1 MSARGSGRSPKTGDV
16 SIKRL
21 AGMTHSDVL
30 FREALDQ
37 ALAGRGADSI
47 ATLESLLRVM
57 PQHVEGMRLMGK
69 LLLRARRSN
78 EALAILKQAAAL
90 TPHHPE
96 LAYEVG
102 VAALECGAIVEA
114 VEWFSRQLADRPDLQ
129 DARFNLA
136 WALRRLGKTAEA
148 VAAYRTL
155 VEQAPGHGH
164 AWYNLANGLLA
175 LGRLAEAGDAYR
187 MALTHL
193 GPRPD
198 VVANTVLL
206 LLRQGQWPE
215 AHAVL
220 ARVPEAG
227 KTVELRSLEGELL
240 MSEGRLSDAL
250 DRFLRLSVDHPD
262 HQPSL
267 LGLARCLC
275 EMGRVIEAAAWLDGA
290 LRKVPNDPKLN
301 LLRSEVA
308 LKDDDMATAIRTA
321 RLAVDSQGSTES
333 YAALGKA
340 LALSGCTGEAAK
352 VFRTGLQRHPD
363 CYALHSNLLFCLLHD
378 AATSPEDVFIEH
390 QAFGR
395 FWESRFP
402 TPAFLPPDQTEL
414 AGRRL
419 RIGYVSPDLCDHAV
433 TFFFEPLLDG
443 HDRTQFEIFCYHIP
457 RKTDA
462 VTARLRGK
470 ADHWRILAF
479 EDIAGAIET
488 IRHDRID
495 ILVDI
500 AGHTAWNLLPVFA
513 AKPAPVQISCLG
525 YPGTTGLTRI
535 DYRLVSR
542 SGAKNSD
549 EPRFSTEAVALLILP
564 FAAPATLPQ
573 VSPPPFLRGK
583 RMIPAS
589 YNDDTLPVSG
599 RDGGPAR
606 PCARPASE
614 GSLDESPSRLDG
626 MIPASY
632 NDDTLPVSGRSR
644 GPASEGR
651 LDDSTSR
658 LEGMITFGSVSRLV
672 KVSVPAQRAWIRILE
687 ALPDARLLLVAPGV
701 EREHTAQKRLE
712 QLAALGFPPE
722 RLDLR
727 PECQFEAWLEY
738 LTEID
743 IVLDPFPYTAGT
755 TATLLQWMGLP
766 LIRLGVAACPE
777 LGLYAAASEDDYV
790 ATAVALAKNRPA
802 LFQLRTIL
810 RANSMVFQQDRN
822 ASAVP
827 ALEAF
832 YRQAWRERVCG

>member
-1 MSARGSGRSPKTGDV
+1 
-16 SIKRL
+16 
-21 AGMTHSDVL
+21 MTHSDVL

-69 LLLRARRSN
+69 LLLKARRSN

-589 YNDDTLPVSG
+589 DNDDTLPVSG

-606 PCARPASE
+606 PCARSQ
-614 GSLDESPSRLDG
+614 
-626 MIPASY
+626 
-632 NDDTLPVSGRSR
+632 GRGCAR
-644 GPASEGR
+644 PASEGR

>member
-1 MSARGSGRSPKTGDV
+1 
-16 SIKRL
+16 
-21 AGMTHSDVL
+21 MTHSDVL

-69 LLLRARRSN
+69 LLLKARRSN

-599 RDGGPAR
+599 R
-606 PCARPASE
+606 
-614 GSLDESPSRLDG
+614 
-626 MIPASY
+626 
-632 NDDTLPVSGRSR
+632 SR

>member
-1 MSARGSGRSPKTGDV
+1 
-16 SIKRL
+16 
-21 AGMTHSDVL
+21 MTHSDVL

-69 LLLRARRSN
+69 LLLKARRSN

-606 PCARPASE
+606 PCARSQ
-614 GSLDESPSRLDG
+614 
-626 MIPASY
+626 
-632 NDDTLPVSGRSR
+632 GRGCAR
-644 GPASEGR
+644 PASEGR

>member
-1 MSARGSGRSPKTGDV
+1 
-16 SIKRL
+16 
-21 AGMTHSDVL
+21 MTHSDVL

-37 ALAGRGADSI
+37 ALAGRGADSM
-47 ATLESLLRVM
+47 ATLRSLLRVT

-69 LLLRARRSN
+69 LLLRARRSG

-90 TPHHPE
+90 APHHPE
-96 LAYEVG
+96 LAHEVG

-136 WALRRLGKTAEA
+136 WALRRLGKTDEA
-148 VAAYRTL
+148 VAVYRAL

-175 LGRLAEAGDAYR
+175 LGRLAEAADAYR

-198 VVANTVLL
+198 VVANTLL
-206 LLRQGQWPE
+206 VLLRQGQWPE

-227 KTVELRSLEGELL
+227 RTVELRSLEGELL
-240 MSEGRLSDAL
+240 MAEGRLSDAL

-340 LALSGCTGEAAK
+340 LALSGCTGEAVK
-352 VFRTGLQRHPD
+352 VFRAGLQRHPD

-395 FWESRFP
+395 FWENHFP

-419 RIGYVSPDLCDHAV
+419 RIGYVSPDLCNHAV

-443 HDRTQFEIFCYHIP
+443 HDRAQFEIFCYHIP
-457 RKTDA
+457 RKIDA

-513 AKPAPVQISCLG
+513 AKPAPLQISCLG

-549 EPRFSTEAVALLILP
+549 EPRLSTEAVALLILP

-573 VSPPPFLRGK
+573 VSPPPFLRG
-583 RMIPAS
+583 
-589 YNDDTLPVSG
+589 NG
-599 RDGGPAR
+599 
-606 PCARPASE
+606 
-614 GSLDESPSRLDG
+614 
-626 MIPASY
+626 
-632 NDDTLPVSGRSR
+632 
-644 GPASEGR
+644 
-651 LDDSTSR
+651 
-658 LEGMITFGSVSRLV
+658 ITFGSVSRLV
-672 KVSVPAQRAWIRILE
+672 KVSVPAQRAWVRILE
-687 ALPDARLLLVAPGV
+687 ALPDARLLLIAPGV
-701 EREHTAQKRLE
+701 ERKQTAQKLLD

-738 LTEID
+738 LTDID
-743 IVLDPFPYTAGT
+743 IVLDPFPYSAGT
-755 TATLLQWMGLP
+755 TTTLLQWMGLP
-766 LIRLGVAACPE
+766 LIRLGDAPCPE
-777 LGLYAAASEDDYV
+777 LGLYVAASEDDYV
-790 ATAVALAKNRPA
+790 ASAVALAKNRSA
-802 LFQLRTIL
+802 LFQLRTLL
-810 RANSMVFQQDRN
+810 RANSLVFQQDRN

-832 YRQAWRERVCG
+832 YRQAWRKRMFDL

>member
-1 MSARGSGRSPKTGDV
+1 
-16 SIKRL
+16 
-21 AGMTHSDVL
+21 MTHSDVL

-599 RDGGPAR
+599 R
-606 PCARPASE
+606 
-614 GSLDESPSRLDG
+614 
-626 MIPASY
+626 
-632 NDDTLPVSGRSR
+632 SR

>member
-1 MSARGSGRSPKTGDV
+1 
-16 SIKRL
+16 
-21 AGMTHSDVL
+21 MTHSDVL

-614 GSLDESPSRLDG
+614 GSLDESPSRL
-626 MIPASY
+626 
-632 NDDTLPVSGRSR
+632 
-644 GPASEGR
+644 
-651 LDDSTSR
+651 
-658 LEGMITFGSVSRLV
+658 EGMITFGSVSRLV